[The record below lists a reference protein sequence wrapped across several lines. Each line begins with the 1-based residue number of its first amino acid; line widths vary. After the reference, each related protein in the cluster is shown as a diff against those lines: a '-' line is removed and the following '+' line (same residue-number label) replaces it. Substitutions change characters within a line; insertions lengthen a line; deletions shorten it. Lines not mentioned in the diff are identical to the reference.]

1 MEAKSIFGKAVAY
14 VKANIS
20 DEKVQHAKWVMAA
33 HNMELADV
41 DESLDNDINDLM
53 EEYGSNHDLSEGWW
67 LGYGT
72 TEDILW
78 KL

>member
-1 MEAKSIFGKAVAY
+1 MEAKSIFGEAVAY

-20 DEKVQHAKWVMAA
+20 SEKVQHAKEVLAA
-33 HNMELADV
+33 NNMELADV
-41 DESLDNDINDLM
+41 DESLDDDINDLM
-53 EEYGSNHDLSEGWW
+53 EEFGSDHDLPESWW

>member
-1 MEAKSIFGKAVAY
+1 MKTNSTFGEAVAY
-14 VKANIS
+14 VKANVS
-20 DEKVQHAKWVMAA
+20 SEKVQHAKEVLAA

-41 DESLDNDINDLM
+41 DESLDDDINDLM
-53 EEYGSNHDLSEGWW
+53 EEFGSDHDLPEGWW

>member
-1 MEAKSIFGKAVAY
+1 MEAISIFSKAIAY

-20 DEKVQHAKWVMAA
+20 SEKVQHAKEVLTTN
-33 HNMELADV
+33 NMELADV
-41 DESLDNDINDLM
+41 DESLDDDINDFM

>member
-1 MEAKSIFGKAVAY
+1 METNTTFSEAVAY

-41 DESLDNDINDLM
+41 DEGLDDDINDLM
-53 EEYGSNHDLSEGWW
+53 EEYGSDHDLPEGWW

>member
-1 MEAKSIFGKAVAY
+1 MEAKSIFDEAVAY

-20 DEKVQHAKWVMAA
+20 SENVQHAKEVLSAS
-33 HNMELADV
+33 NMELADV
-41 DESLDNDINDLM
+41 DEGLDDDINDLM
-53 EEYGSNHDLSEGWW
+53 EEFGSDHDLPEGWW
-67 LGYGT
+67 LGCGT